1 MMTRDQI
8 PKHTKKSFI
17 FYIFYSQKI
26 NVNLQIGHR
35 VIFYLQSLRSYLH
48 EPYLQ
53 NEYCFNITRKN
64 DKIKIKSR
72 QIQRNYSGAISRFI

>member
-53 NEYCFNITRKN
+53 NEYCFNITRK
-64 DKIKIKSR
+64 KR
-72 QIQRNYSGAISRFI
+72 